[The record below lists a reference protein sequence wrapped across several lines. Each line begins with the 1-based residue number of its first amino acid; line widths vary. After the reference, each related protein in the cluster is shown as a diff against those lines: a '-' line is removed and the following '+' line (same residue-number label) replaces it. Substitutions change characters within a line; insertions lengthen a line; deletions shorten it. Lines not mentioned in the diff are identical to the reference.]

1 MRSTKDAYGHS
12 TASISARAV
21 DVRLTGEDDPSGS
34 VATPRQ
40 TRQSQAN
47 RRREQGARH
56 GPLLDS
62 TVPAPPLTIKVGP
75 LFRLRGR
82 QPFADPAVNLL
93 LEDGQRQ
100 GAVQEDGVVEVA

>member
-1 MRSTKDAYGHS
+1 MVTRRPVYPPGQSTF
-12 TASISARAV
+12 ASQERM
-21 DVRLTGEDDPSGS
+21 TPSGS

-82 QPFADPAVNLL
+82 QPFADPAVDLL